1 MIRGERVVVHVK
13 EEVVSTGMRMNMAL
27 IFPNA
32 KTETARVLDRLLCT
46 QQSGVQIFRR
56 HHYLLPLGLRR
67 PPWGRPRPG
76 IFLAAACIVL
86 MAVEVM
92 CGLRIILSPVFGIEV
107 LGVRSV
113 TALLATE
120 DPSLVW
126 HQLVQE
132 R

>member
-1 MIRGERVVVHVK
+1 MYIWDKVVFKMIRVNIAFFL
-13 EEVVSTGMRMNMAL
+13 T
-27 IFPNA
+27 NA
-32 KTETARVLDRLLCT
+32 KTEAVRVLDRLLCT
-46 QQSGVQIFRR
+46 QQCSIQIFRR

-67 PPWGRPRPG
+67 PPWGRLGPG

-86 MAVEVM
+86 MAVVLI
-92 CGLRIILSPVFGIEV
+92 CGLRIILSPVFGTKV

-120 DPSLVW
+120 DPALVW
-126 HQLVQE
+126 NQLVQE